1 MVYVYTHHNICGTY
15 IYIYIYIF
23 EKCVFELHQICVR
36 RVTDPQPQDRL
47 NRVYIS
53 ARCPSAKAT
62 NNITKQFMRD
72 S

>member
-1 MVYVYTHHNICGTY
+1 MVYVYTHHNICGT
-15 IYIYIYIF
+15 YIYIYIF

-47 NRVYIS
+47 NRAYIS

-62 NNITKQFMRD
+62 NHNKTVHA
-72 S
+72 